1 MTVSQKMIY
10 ESLATL
16 RMEVEALEIVLDS
29 HRKEL
34 AILIRREG
42 PGTVRSVVYDG
53 VPGVRLI
60 KPQDEYVNEIAD
72 LNAKIEND
80 RKRLD
85 EKKKDLA
92 AIMKRLSGWE
102 KQLNSLELKVFR
114 LQFTGEK
121 PLTNIETAQ
130 RLGYS
135 IGYVKNIKMKIYGKL
150 TEVM

>member
-80 RKRLD
+80 RK
-85 EKKKDLA
+85 A
-92 AIMKRLSGWE
+92 
-102 KQLNSLELKVFR
+102 
-114 LQFTGEK
+114 
-121 PLTNIETAQ
+121 
-130 RLGYS
+130 
-135 IGYVKNIKMKIYGKL
+135 
-150 TEVM
+150 